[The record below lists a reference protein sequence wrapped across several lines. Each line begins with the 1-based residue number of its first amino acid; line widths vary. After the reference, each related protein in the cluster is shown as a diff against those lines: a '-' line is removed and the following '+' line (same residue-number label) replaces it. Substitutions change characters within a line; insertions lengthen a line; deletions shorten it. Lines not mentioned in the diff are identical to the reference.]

1 MMNRP
6 KRILRNLFAGLLLL
20 VGLALLLG
28 WWIVRRSLP
37 QLDGSVTIAGL
48 AQPVTIDRDQW
59 GRPWIRANSIE
70 DAVTAQGY
78 VMAQD
83 RLWQMDLLRRAAA
96 GDLSEIFGGVALK
109 FDEDCRTLGMRQAA
123 ERAAAD
129 ASPEIRSL
137 LEAYARGVNENI
149 AQRAKNLPLEFAVLG
164 YKPRP
169 WTPADTYLI
178 SLYMYRTLTSTWQ
191 QKLNRQWIIAK
202 VGPDRA
208 HDLFVEDSP
217 LDHPIWTAP
226 SPSSPPRPGSRT
238 GDGPPLGAK
247 HAAGNEP
254 PFAPIVWDSAREFLA
269 QFDEQTR
276 QIIGSNNFVVS
287 GAHTASGKPLLAN
300 DTHLQLSVPA
310 LWYVIHLT
318 APGLNVQGFALP
330 GAPLVIIGHND
341 RIAWGFTNSNVDV
354 EDLYIESFDSANPLF
369 YRANGKQLTAE
380 VRHETIHV
388 RAKPDVNLDV
398 IVTRHGPIVHRDPP
412 EQGGRAYAFRWTA
425 LEPGGLDFGF
435 PLLGEAQNWHDFIE
449 TTRHIAG
456 PGQNTIYADVDGNI
470 GFTIPAHMP
479 IRASGNGALPV
490 PGDTDEFE
498 WKGYIPFEE
507 LPRVLNPPDGII
519 ATANARTVGPGYKY
533 YLTDRQAG
541 PYRTARLYELLS
553 NRTGLTP
560 ADCNAI
566 QNDIV
571 SLPNRFLAGALVK
584 AANVKPP
591 HDPRA
596 QQLIAKL
603 QGWDARA
610 TADSVE
616 TSFVEYTRHALF
628 RHLLAPYLGDEVTKY
643 ELWEPQSVYNDV
655 WWRDKVFLENV
666 LHERPATWLP
676 NTFASYD
683 ELLVAS
689 ADDAVS
695 ALQKQTGSSDEAS
708 WTWGRLHPLDMV
720 HPLGRAGLL
729 HRFLSIGPYPQGG
742 TVDTVRAMGVGHGPA
757 MRFVADLSNFD
768 QSLMEVPTGES
779 GQYAS
784 PYYRDQFPEWFAGR
798 GIAAPFSD
806 AAETRVRAHSLT
818 LLPARGD
825 TSGSAALLQ

>member
-1 MMNRP
+1 MTNRAS
-6 KRILRNLFAGLLLL
+6 RILRILFAGLLLL
-20 VGLALLLG
+20 VGVALFLG

-37 QLDGSVTIAGL
+37 QLDGNIAIAGL
-48 AQPVTIDRDQW
+48 TQPVTIDRDQW
-59 GRPWIRANSIE
+59 ARPWIRASSIQ
-70 DAVTAQGY
+70 DAVTAQGF

-96 GDLSEIFGGVALK
+96 GDLSEIFGALALK
-109 FDEDCRTLGMRQAA
+109 FDEDSRTLGMRQAA

-129 ASPEIRSL
+129 ASPEIRGML
-137 LEAYARGVNENI
+137 DAYARGVNENI
-149 AQRAKNLPLEFAVLG
+149 AQRAKKPPLEFVALG
-164 YKPRP
+164 YRPRA

-191 QKLNRQWIIAK
+191 EKLNRQWILAK

-208 HDLFVEDSP
+208 RGLFVEDSP
-217 LDHPIWTAP
+217 LDHFIWAAASPASQPDPRNSADVPAP
-226 SPSSPPRPGSRT
+226 GVR
-238 GDGPPLGAK
+238 
-247 HAAGNEP
+247 AAGDDP
-254 PFAPIVWDSAREFLA
+254 PFAPAEWDAARDFLA

-310 LWYVIHLT
+310 LWYVIHLS

-330 GAPLVIIGHND
+330 GAPLVIIGHNN

-354 EDLYIESFDSANPLF
+354 EDLYVESFDPANPLL
-369 YRANGKQLTAE
+369 YRANGKLLTAE

-388 RAKPDVNLDV
+388 RAKPDVSLDV

-412 EQGGRAYAFRWTA
+412 EQGGRAYALRWTA

-435 PLLGEAQNWHDFIE
+435 PLLGKAQNWHDFIE

-470 GFTIPAHMP
+470 GFTIPARIP
-479 IRASGNGALPV
+479 IRANGNGALPV
-490 PGDTDEFE
+490 RGDTDDFE
-498 WKGYIPFEE
+498 WNGYIPFEE
-507 LPRVLNPPDGII
+507 LPRVLNPPEGIM

-541 PYRTARLYELLS
+541 PYRTARLYELLL

-571 SLPNRFLAGALVK
+571 SLPNRFLAGTLVK
-584 AANVKPP
+584 AANAKPP
-591 HDPRA
+591 HDPRT
-596 QQLIAKL
+596 QHLIAKL

-628 RHLLAPYLGDEVTKY
+628 RHLLAPYLGDEITKY

-666 LHERPATWLP
+666 LRERPAAWLP
-676 NTFASYD
+676 SSFASYD
-683 ELLVAS
+683 ELLTAS
-689 ADDAVS
+689 ADEAVA
-695 ALQKQTGSSDEAS
+695 ALAKHTGSSDETR
-708 WTWGRLHPLDMV
+708 WTWGRLHPLNMI
-720 HPLGRAGLL
+720 HPLGRSGPL
-729 HRFLSIGPYPQGG
+729 HGFLSIGPYAQSG
-742 TVDTVRAMGVGHGPA
+742 TVDTVGAMGVGHGPA

-779 GQYAS
+779 GQYGS
-784 PYYRDQFPEWFAGR
+784 PHYRDQFLAWFAGR
-798 GIAAPFSD
+798 GIVAPFSEG
-806 AAETRVRAHSLT
+806 AETRVRAHTLT
-818 LLPARGD
+818 LLPAR
-825 TSGSAALLQ
+825 SNISSSAALLQ